1 MQTILNYKLKTTNEK
16 LTPRTGVIIFGEYLK
31 GLDFKNIVNG
41 KIPISKHHKTYNPF
55 EYIYPLILML
65 QSGGLKIIHSTLQ

>member
-31 GLDFKNIVNG
+31 SLDFKNM
-41 KIPISKHHKTYNPF
+41 T
-55 EYIYPLILML
+55 
-65 QSGGLKIIHSTLQ
+65 